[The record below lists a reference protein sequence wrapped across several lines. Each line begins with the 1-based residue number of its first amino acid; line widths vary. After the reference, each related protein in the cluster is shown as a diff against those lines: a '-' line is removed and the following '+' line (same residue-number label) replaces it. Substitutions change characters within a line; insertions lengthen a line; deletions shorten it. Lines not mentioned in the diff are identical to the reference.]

1 MKRSVQKIYTSFF
14 LIFFSFLV
22 SSQNIINIE
31 TISNNSI
38 QYISLIDFAK
48 SQNLRYTYYES
59 KEKLEINYKNY
70 KLFFSPRSSYMKI
83 NNKVYNMTYETI
95 YKKNIIY
102 APAITLQ
109 NIFEKTK
116 IPIRILSIEDNYVKA
131 KTNIYNINEMSIVK
145 KKNGISLK
153 LLTNKYFSAKKV
165 AASINKE
172 GWLNVTVLNGVVDSL
187 QLKKYSLQHPF
198 VKSHIIQSESSSQI
212 SLLCRE
218 EIDDIIVQTSGSY
231 IELLLT
237 VKPNVKKQKMENIK
251 KDWIIDTIVIDPGHG
266 GKDPGAIGI
275 NRIQEKT
282 IALDIARQLGKLLER
297 NLNMKVIYTRDDDTF
312 IPLWKRTQI
321 ANNSGG
327 DLFIS
332 IHANSTSKSSSIK
345 GFETFLLRVGKTDD
359 AIEVA
364 KRENS
369 VIELEEQTNKYIQL
383 TDEKLIMATMSQN
396 ADMKASEDL
405 ADLIQQNLAK
415 NISSK
420 NRGVKQAGFHV
431 LIGASMPNVLVE
443 VGFISNPTEAN
454 LLGKS
459 QYRRNIAKSMY
470 NAIEEYKKKYEQK

>member
-1 MKRSVQKIYTSFF
+1 MKRLVKYKYFTFL
-14 LIFFSFLV
+14 LIFFSFLI

-31 TISNNSI
+31 TISDNSV

-48 SQNLRYTYYES
+48 SQNLNYTYYES

-70 KLFFSPRSSYMKI
+70 KLFFSPKSSYMKI
-83 NNKVYNMTYETI
+83 NNQVYNMTYETL
-95 YKKNIIY
+95 YRKNIIY
-102 APAITLQ
+102 VPVITLQ
-109 NIFEKTK
+109 DIFEKTK
-116 IPIRILSIEDNYVKA
+116 IPLRILSIEDNYVKA

-153 LLTNKYFSAKKV
+153 LLTNKYFSSKKV

-172 GWLNVTVLNGVVDSL
+172 GWLNITVLNGVIDSL
-187 QLKKYSLQHPF
+187 QLKKYPLQYPF
-198 VKSHIIQSESSSQI
+198 IKCHIIQSESSSQI

-218 EIDDIIVQTSGSY
+218 KIDDIIIQTSGSS

-237 VKPNVKKQKMENIK
+237 TKTDIKKQKMENIK

-282 IALDIARQLGKLLER
+282 VALDIARQLGKLLER

-405 ADLIQQNLAK
+405 ADLIQQNLDK

-459 QYRRNIAKSMY
+459 QYRRKIAKSMY
-470 NAIEEYKKKYEQK
+470 NAIEEYKEKYEQK

>member
-1 MKRSVQKIYTSFF
+1 MSNSFKNLFF
-14 LIFFSFLV
+14 LFIV
-22 SSQNIINIE
+22 SPLLYSSPNII
-31 TISNNSI
+31 TISTISVNSI
-38 QYISLIDFAK
+38 NYISLIDFAK
-48 SQNLRYTYYES
+48 SQHLPYTYYES
-59 KEKLEINYKNY
+59 KEKMEINYKNH

-83 NNKVYNMTYETI
+83 NNKVYNLTYETL
-95 YKKNIIY
+95 YQKNVIY
-102 APAITLQ
+102 APIITLKD
-109 NIFEKTK
+109 IFEKEK
-116 IPIRILSIEDNYVKA
+116 LPIQILSIEENNVKA
-131 KTNIYNINEMSIVK
+131 KTNIYNINDINITK
-145 KKNGISLK
+145 KKNGISIKILTDSFFLK
-153 LLTNKYFSAKKV
+153 KNI

-172 GWLNVTVLNGVVDSL
+172 GWLNITILNGIADSV
-187 QLKKYSLQHPF
+187 QLKKYHLKYPF
-198 VKSHIIQSESSSQI
+198 VKSHIIQSEKSTQI

-218 EIDDIIVQTSGSY
+218 DIEDVIIHTDEKI
-231 IELLLT
+231 IELLLIT
-237 VKPNVKKQKMENIK
+237 KQQENSKKMDIIK
-251 KDWIIDTIVIDPGHG
+251 KDWIIDTIVLDPGHG

-312 IPLWKRTQI
+312 VPLWKRTQI
-321 ANNSGG
+321 ANNSAG

-369 VIELEEQTNKYIQL
+369 VIELEEKTNKYTQL

-415 NISSK
+415 NITSK
-420 NRGVKQAGFHV
+420 NRGVKPGGFSCFNRG
-431 LIGASMPNVLVE
+431 LNAERISGS
-443 VGFISNPTEAN
+443 GF
-454 LLGKS
+454 
-459 QYRRNIAKSMY
+459 YF
-470 NAIEEYKKKYEQK
+470 